1 MNVKSVILFILIC
14 IAIYSSIA
22 IINYIVYESHDER
35 EIFFIGDGTTMKVG
49 IISDFQLGTNA
60 LNPEDWNYPS
70 TLHLIQSLKVL
81 KMQKVQMI
89 IIAGDITDDGANES
103 YKAVNQII
111 NSVYPE
117 YKPELI
123 YVMGNHDYW
132 SAPYIN
138 KVLQKRFEDNLGQKP
153 FSHKIINGYHFIG
166 WGSENGSMDKSNTDT
181 KWVKKELE
189 YAVKDSKTKP
199 IFVTTHFP
207 PANTMYGSDEW
218 GSQEVFDVLK
228 DYPQVICFS
237 GHSHYSLIDDR
248 SIWQGEFT
256 AINTQAIAYIELESG
271 KLNGSVPKDETG
283 NELYARNNYMGL
295 IMNVLDDKV
304 EIQRISF
311 EENKFY
317 KDPWV
322 IPYPVPIN
330 LNRYTL
336 GMLYKNAKK
345 AVFDKDI
352 DIQIEDGINIKK
364 ETVKI
369 ISFKQAY
376 HGNFVHSYK
385 IVLTKNKQ
393 NYILHYFSDFFLM
406 KEKRKERIRLQLPPS
421 LDAGTYDIAIYALDS
436 YDTPSDPYKSTIE
449 II

>member
-60 LNPEDWNYPS
+60 LNPEDWNYPY

-153 FSHKIINGYHFIG
+153 FSHKIIPRVQ
-166 WGSENGSMDKSNTDT
+166 K
-181 KWVKKELE
+181 
-189 YAVKDSKTKP
+189 
-199 IFVTTHFP
+199 
-207 PANTMYGSDEW
+207 
-218 GSQEVFDVLK
+218 
-228 DYPQVICFS
+228 
-237 GHSHYSLIDDR
+237 
-248 SIWQGEFT
+248 
-256 AINTQAIAYIELESG
+256 
-271 KLNGSVPKDETG
+271 
-283 NELYARNNYMGL
+283 
-295 IMNVLDDKV
+295 
-304 EIQRISF
+304 
-311 EENKFY
+311 
-317 KDPWV
+317 
-322 IPYPVPIN
+322 
-330 LNRYTL
+330 
-336 GMLYKNAKK
+336 
-345 AVFDKDI
+345 
-352 DIQIEDGINIKK
+352 
-364 ETVKI
+364 
-369 ISFKQAY
+369 
-376 HGNFVHSYK
+376 
-385 IVLTKNKQ
+385 
-393 NYILHYFSDFFLM
+393 
-406 KEKRKERIRLQLPPS
+406 
-421 LDAGTYDIAIYALDS
+421 
-436 YDTPSDPYKSTIE
+436 
-449 II
+449 